1 MFMESIIYVPS
12 GTIAEDRERDNLR
25 AEIAKQDAL
34 IDYLSMMADID
45 LPTDDEDGG
54 VEDESEI

>member
-1 MFMESIIYVPS
+1 MESIIYVPS

-45 LPTDDEDGG
+45 LPTDEEDGG
-54 VEDESEI
+54 VEDESEV

>member
-1 MFMESIIYVPS
+1 MFVESIIYVPS

-45 LPTDDEDGG
+45 LPTDEEDGG
-54 VEDESEI
+54 VEDESEV

>member
-1 MFMESIIYVPS
+1 MESIIYVLS

-45 LPTDDEDGG
+45 LPTDEEDGG
-54 VEDESEI
+54 VEDESEV